1 MSDPTPE
8 PTAELPPA
16 DPAPAEF
23 MPPVVP
29 ATSGIASTPT
39 VVASTPAP
47 SSGHT
52 RTILEVI
59 GGVVAVGLIV
69 LAGGVGFLI
78 GHATA
83 SDDGEHFGMMRGF
96 ISRGDGMPMD
106 PRGLDPR
113 GDEGGEPF
121 GR

>member
-1 MSDPTPE
+1 MSDTTPPDPTTTEEQPVIAPE
-8 PTAELPPA
+8 PKPG
-16 DPAPAEF
+16 
-23 MPPVVP
+23 
-29 ATSGIASTPT
+29 TS
-39 VVASTPAP
+39 
-47 SSGHT
+47 HT

-59 GGVVAVGLIV
+59 GGVVAAGLIV
-69 LAGGVGFLI
+69 IAGGVGFLV

-96 ISRGDGMPMD
+96 IGRGDGMPMD

-113 GDEGGEPF
+113 GDDGGERGEPF